1 MIELPL
7 ILYIPG
13 LLPKP
18 EPRTHRDALF
28 RCLIAGLRR
37 YDERIALDIAA
48 NLHCFDVVSWT
59 FDFYREH
66 RDFGIDADS
75 VDELIEKDR
84 ADRRDL
90 AEARSWRR
98 RVARR
103 AFMLADLLPFLI
115 RHIANERMELHLRDL
130 HRYLRNKNDIADH
143 ARQMLK
149 IPLRAAHEAGRP
161 TLLLAHSMGSVI
173 AYDALWQMS
182 HEDDDEL
189 RVDLFATMGSPL
201 GQRYIQKRLL
211 GAARAGER
219 RYPHNIY
226 RWVNLSAV
234 GDLTAIDPTLA
245 DDFGEMPALGLVD
258 SITDLR
264 LDNWFRLDGDFNA
277 HAEYGYLANGKTARM
292 IANWW
297 RTQRKLR

>member
-37 YDERIALDIAA
+37 YDERVALDIAA

-59 FDFYREH
+59 FDFYGEH

-98 RVARR
+98 RAARR
-103 AFMLADLLPFLI
+103 AFMLADILPFLI
-115 RHIANERMELHLRDL
+115 PHIANERMELHLRDL

-143 ARQMLK
+143 VRQMLK

-182 HEDDDEL
+182 QEDGDEL
-189 RVDLFATMGSPL
+189 RVDLLVTMGSPL
-201 GQRYIQKRLL
+201 GQRYMQKRLL
-211 GAARAGER
+211 GGEQPGDR
-219 RYPHNIY
+219 RYPRNIR
-226 RWVNLSAV
+226 RWINLSAV

-245 DDFGEMPALGLVD
+245 DDFGEMPALGLVE

-277 HAEYGYLANGKTARM
+277 HAEYGYLANGKTARTVG
-292 IANWW
+292 NWW
-297 RTQRKLR
+297 REQRLPR